1 MIQKRLVVRW
11 IAAEAVLVEFR
22 AERIRIPRRASRD
35 IDSLNLLRVIRDS
48 WMRCVEEGES
58 VKWRVGLLM
67 VMTSDGRVVEG
78 RERKGRAYSRAR
90 DPCDASSAFEIYFFS
105 CWNLFILFYFN
116 SPSKINK

>member
-1 MIQKRLVVRW
+1 VIQKRLVVRW
-11 IAAEAVLVEFR
+11 IAAEAVLVEFK

-48 WMRCVEEGES
+48 WMRCVEDGES

-78 RERKGRAYSRAR
+78 
-90 DPCDASSAFEIYFFS
+90 
-105 CWNLFILFYFN
+105 
-116 SPSKINK
+116 